1 MKRSYKN
8 IRRIH
13 IKLTKYQ
20 KAVSNQKRSEQEEK
34 TKRKNED
41 EFRKQGI

>member
-1 MKRSYKN
+1 MKRSYTN
-8 IRRIH
+8 ICKINF
-13 IKLTKYQ
+13 KLTKYQ
-20 KAVSNQKRSEQEEK
+20 TAVSNLKRSEQEEK

>member
-1 MKRSYKN
+1 MKRSYTN
-8 IRRIH
+8 ICKIH

-20 KAVSNQKRSEQEEK
+20 KAVSKQKRSEQEEK
-34 TKRKNED
+34 TKIKNED

>member
-13 IKLTKYQ
+13 IKFTKYQ